1 MAPNMITVGRNTSQT
16 IRPSRL
22 SARNMVNFFKRQLI
36 TPTNIT
42 LRVARAAQGGFRGQA
57 NAFSL
62 KLCVFIAT
70 SMTIEA

>member
-1 MAPNMITVGRNTSQT
+1 
-16 IRPSRL
+16 
-22 SARNMVNFFKRQLI
+22 MVNSFKRQLI
-36 TPTNIT
+36 TPANIT

-62 KLCVFIAT
+62 KLCVFIPT